1 LFQEH
6 LLAVGLAG
14 YNIHSNSKGSVHC
27 EIGLAN
33 AFRPAI
39 DGLELKARIFIHAS
53 FNEMGTSAYA
63 GCEWFAVKFFS
74 L

>member
-39 DGLELKARIFIHAS
+39 DGL
-53 FNEMGTSAYA
+53 GTSAYA
-63 GCEWFAVKFFS
+63 GCELFAVKFFS